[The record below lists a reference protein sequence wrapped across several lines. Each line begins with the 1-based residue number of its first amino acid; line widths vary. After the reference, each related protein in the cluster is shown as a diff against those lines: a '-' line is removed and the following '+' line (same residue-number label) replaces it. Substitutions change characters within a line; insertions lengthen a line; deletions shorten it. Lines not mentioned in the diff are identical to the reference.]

1 MLRTQQITHWSW
13 SISILMHNKRRKQI
27 WSLQLLATFRLCT
40 EELRP
45 ILRPRRIRLHVFVTS
60 LKRKTTLHRLT
71 PWMTSFISNKW
82 RQLSHIF
89 PALSKLWII
98 VWHITLILS
107 LALHAKCVRILVC
120 KCWMMTLMHNIYA
133 IVKGWSYLSQCQNS
147 SKFLSVSYLMKTADV
162 IMIFFSSHN
171 TTDHT

>member
-27 WSLQLLATFRLCT
+27 WSLKLLPTFW
-40 EELRP
+40 
-45 ILRPRRIRLHVFVTS
+45 FA
-60 LKRKTTLHRLT
+60 LKNSCQYLDNVAYVYMYLYRVSSVKTTLHRLT
-71 PWMTSFISNKW
+71 PWVTSFTSNKW

-133 IVKGWSYLSQCQNS
+133 IVKGLSYLVLHC
-147 SKFLSVSYLMKTADV
+147 FC
-162 IMIFFSSHN
+162 
-171 TTDHT
+171 